1 MKRLD
6 YESLNIKFL
15 TFGVVAIGSQATA
28 TASVTIQVT
37 DINDNA
43 PVFLANVSTLRIII
57 LVAYLPLSLTI
68 YFLSPHK

>member
-6 YESLNIKFL
+6 YESLNSKFL

-43 PVFLANVSTLRIII
+43 PLFLADVSTFI
-57 LVAYLPLSLTI
+57 L
-68 YFLSPHK
+68 